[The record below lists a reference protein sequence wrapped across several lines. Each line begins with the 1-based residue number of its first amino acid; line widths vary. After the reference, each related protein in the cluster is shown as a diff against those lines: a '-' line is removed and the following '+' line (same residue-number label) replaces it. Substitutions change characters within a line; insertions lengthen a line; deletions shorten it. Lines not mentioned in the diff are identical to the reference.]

1 MYLCFVIINTLT
13 IYKSNELKNLF
24 VQLLHL
30 RNICGIYLKTDK
42 KKKATNTPIHWCK
55 SQKHSKR
62 IKDLARHLCKMEETL
77 TFAVQLKI

>member
-42 KKKATNTPIHWCK
+42 KKKK
-55 SQKHSKR
+55 QQ
-62 IKDLARHLCKMEETL
+62 TL
-77 TFAVQLKI
+77 PYTGANHRNIRKE

>member
-42 KKKATNTPIHWCK
+42 KKSN
-55 SQKHSKR
+55 KHSHTLVQIIETFEKNKR
-62 IKDLARHLCKMEETL
+62 SS
-77 TFAVQLKI
+77 